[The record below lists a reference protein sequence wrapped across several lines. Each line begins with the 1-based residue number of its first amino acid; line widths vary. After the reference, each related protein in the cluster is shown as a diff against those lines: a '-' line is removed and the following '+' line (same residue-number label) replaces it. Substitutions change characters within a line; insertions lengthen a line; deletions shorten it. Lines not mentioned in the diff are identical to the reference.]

1 MHDQEQFVFQITTAR
16 SSNMRMMKNE
26 LNRRRFLK
34 WANLLGLS
42 AIVAAVGAAAIIT
55 GPVAGAGE
63 QRSSHHRRTERHL
76 KESSP
81 ETILLKDYRPK
92 SIYKIPVT
100 QVDKSKHPI
109 IDMHSHPYAK
119 TPQQIDEWLKNMD
132 EVGIQKTMIL
142 TMTIGPEFDEI
153 FRKYSKHPDRFEI
166 WCGLDLSGYNKS
178 GFGPAAVKELERCH
192 QVGARGVGEI
202 HDKGEGLR
210 SGKSQAPG
218 IHPDDARV
226 DAIWQRCGELGM
238 PVILHVADPIWM
250 YQKMDAT
257 NDGLMNAWKWRLDN
271 KPNIVNLPGMV
282 EIFDRTLGKH
292 RATTFIAC
300 HFMNLDYNLARL
312 GEMFDRNPNLY
323 ADISARY
330 AETAPIPRFASKFYE
345 KYADRL
351 VYGTDMGYDKSMYRV
366 TFRILESLD
375 EHFYEFD
382 QFGYHWALNGFGL
395 NDDVLKQVYSAN
407 AAKLLAARPTPSPIV
422 AGWIVKGAKVSLG
435 VAPKYPYKSLTN

>member
-1 MHDQEQFVFQITTAR
+1 
-16 SSNMRMMKNE
+16 MRIENE

-42 AIVAAVGAAAIIT
+42 AMVPASVSARSIATQDTKSAHPAASPA
-55 GPVAGAGE
+55 
-63 QRSSHHRRTERHL
+63 

-100 QVDKSKHPI
+100 QVNKSKHPI

-119 TPQQIDEWLKNMD
+119 NPQQIDEWLKNMD
-132 EVGIQKTMIL
+132 EVGIEKTMIL
-142 TMTIGPEFDEI
+142 TMTTGSEFDEI
-153 FRKYSKHPDRFEI
+153 FRKYSKHPDRFEV
-166 WCGLDLSGYNKS
+166 WCGLDLSGYDKP

-192 QVGARGVGEI
+192 QLGARGVGEI
-202 HDKGEGLR
+202 HDKGEGLK
-210 SGKSQAPG
+210 SGKSTAPG
-218 IHPDDARV
+218 MHPDDARM

-238 PVILHVADPIWM
+238 PISLHVADPIWM

-300 HFMNLDYNLARL
+300 HFMNLDYDLTHL

-395 NDDVLKQVYSAN
+395 SNDVLKNVYNTN
-407 AAKLLAARPTPSPIV
+407 AAKLLTAR
-422 AGWIVKGAKVSLG
+422 A
-435 VAPKYPYKSLTN
+435 NR